1 MLPDHSQAFFRHV
14 QKKQSDSALG
24 AYCDQLVFGG
34 YRDDQADDVGVHLNS
49 VTNLNVNS
57 DLHQVK

>member
-24 AYCDQLVFGG
+24 AYCDQFAFGG
-34 YRDDQADDVGVHLNS
+34 YRDDQADDVGVHLN
-49 VTNLNVNS
+49 
-57 DLHQVK
+57 